1 MAKEELFRIPLVS
14 SFIKSLG
21 AFPVKRGKGDVGA
34 IKTALKLL
42 EEGHIVGIFPE
53 GTRLKNKKAKI

>member
-1 MAKEELFRIPLVS
+1 LCANHIAEMDMFFIGYRLKRLVRYMAKEELFRIPLVS

-34 IKTALKLL
+34 IKPL
-42 EEGHIVGIFPE
+42 
-53 GTRLKNKKAKI
+53 